1 MGSKQNKW
9 TTFEV
14 MRGKPVQ
21 TLIWSA
27 IIVTILKIAIIVY
40 SDNSALTVI
49 EAANLRAIGFSP
61 IVYIFVIPL
70 FPIVAFLLRGHY
82 SRKLPKQT
90 QYNEVNQTVNNTGFK
105 WNMVY
110 SLIIGYA
117 MYFVCGGVLKTLI
130 DMIEEHMPEEIMSGD
145 NPFGMLMLLA
155 GEMIVYVLMIVM
167 VIKFIKAFHKSM
179 IKKTGTNQALIMGL
193 RQGYYWEQL
202 NSQYRNNA
210 DVERIIRILE
220 SGCATSIK
228 GACRQYTSIKN
239 MKRTAKGVGIIG
251 GIITAV
257 IAVITCG
264 LISMTAKEINKTL
277 TDVEPYDEY
286 MARKK
291 TNDAIWEAEKQEK
304 KMKNAQQAQ
313 LDQKRKEAYA
323 AHKRYEDQMNYNPN
337 THYAAERRG
346 EYNKL
351 ANEYNNMK
359 KNM

>member
-130 DMIEEHMPEEIMSGD
+130 DMI
-145 NPFGMLMLLA
+145 
-155 GEMIVYVLMIVM
+155 
-167 VIKFIKAFHKSM
+167 
-179 IKKTGTNQALIMGL
+179 
-193 RQGYYWEQL
+193 
-202 NSQYRNNA
+202 
-210 DVERIIRILE
+210 
-220 SGCATSIK
+220 
-228 GACRQYTSIKN
+228 
-239 MKRTAKGVGIIG
+239 
-251 GIITAV
+251 
-257 IAVITCG
+257 
-264 LISMTAKEINKTL
+264 
-277 TDVEPYDEY
+277 
-286 MARKK
+286 
-291 TNDAIWEAEKQEK
+291 
-304 KMKNAQQAQ
+304 
-313 LDQKRKEAYA
+313 
-323 AHKRYEDQMNYNPN
+323 
-337 THYAAERRG
+337 
-346 EYNKL
+346 
-351 ANEYNNMK
+351 
-359 KNM
+359 